1 MPVGAVNFG
10 RFQAWS
16 AQVQQM
22 AEQTRAKGV
31 VPKPFERD
39 TYDATALSSR
49 IRQLQSGVQAAVQF
63 EKEMRSWTTPDN
75 YRQIQLMVQSTVQQM
90 RDSPIMAKQ
99 SQAAWLSNA
108 TAQLTNGLG

>member
-1 MPVGAVNFG
+1 MTPP
-10 RFQAWS
+10 Q
-16 AQVQQM
+16 
-22 AEQTRAKGV
+22 
-31 VPKPFERD
+31 
-39 TYDATALSSR
+39 
-49 IRQLQSGVQAAVQF
+49 QLQAAFMANDPAGVQAAVQF

-90 RDSPIMAKQ
+90 RDSPITAKQ